1 MYPPHEQKRLDHED
15 KVREMFNRWA
25 GSGDVAE
32 MEQQHRPI
40 AEKVIARMSLTPT
53 DSVMEVGCG
62 EGWLCRRL
70 AGICGE
76 GAVVGIDVSEE
87 MVNLARGKSPDVANL
102 MFAVGAAEEIPWAED
117 YFTRV
122 VSIESAYYWFSP
134 ERAARELFRVTAYG
148 GRVFLVMSYYS
159 ENPHAH
165 HWQQH
170 VGFPFQL
177 MSEAEW
183 AELLTTFGFQQV
195 ATERIVDDT
204 PVPDDYQPDLH
215 WRSREEKLAFQ
226 RTGIL
231 LVTGRKPDL
240 PPPGP
245 IEPAQE
251 KKPLFEILR

>member
-1 MYPPHEQKRLDHED
+1 MHPLDEQKRLDHEE

-25 GSGDVAE
+25 GSGNVAE
-32 MEQQHRPI
+32 MEQQHRPA
-40 AEKVIARMSLTPT
+40 AEKVIARMDLAAN
-53 DSVMEVGCG
+53 DSVLEVGCG

-70 AGICGE
+70 AGICRD

-87 MVNLARGKSPDVANL
+87 MIRLARGKSAEAGNL

-122 VSIESAYYWFSP
+122 VSVESAYYWFSP

-148 GRVFLVMSYYS
+148 GRVFLLISYFQ

-170 VGFPFQL
+170 VSFPFHL
-177 MSEAEW
+177 LGEGEW
-183 AELLTTFGFQQV
+183 AELLTAFGFQQV
-195 ATERIVDDT
+195 TTERIADDT
-204 PVPDDYQPDLH
+204 PVPEDYQADVH
-215 WRSREEKLAFQ
+215 WRSRDEKLAFQ
-226 RTGIL
+226 QVGIL
-231 LVTGRKPDL
+231 LVTGKKPDL

-245 IEPAQE
+245 IEPAKE

>member
-1 MYPPHEQKRLDHED
+1 MYPPHEQKRLDHEE

-25 GSGDVAE
+25 GSGTVAE
-32 MEQQHRPI
+32 MERQHRPI
-40 AEKVIARMSLTPT
+40 AEKVIARMALAPD

-70 AGICGE
+70 AGICSE
-76 GAVVGIDVSEE
+76 GAVVGIDISEE
-87 MVNLARGKSPDVANL
+87 MINLARGRSPEAGNL
-102 MFAVGAAEEIPWAED
+102 MFALGAAEEIPWAED
-117 YFTRV
+117 YFTCV

-134 ERAARELFRVTAYG
+134 ERAVRELFRVTAYG
-148 GRVFLVMSYYS
+148 GRVFLLLSYYR

-165 HWQQH
+165 HWQAH
-170 VGFPFQL
+170 VGFPFRL
-177 MSEAEW
+177 MSEGEW
-183 AELLTTFGFQQV
+183 AELLAAFGFQQV

-204 PVPDDYQPDLH
+204 PVPDDYQPDAH

-231 LVTGRKPDL
+231 LVTAKKPDL

-245 IEPAQE
+245 IEPAKE

>member
-1 MYPPHEQKRLDHED
+1 MYPPHEQKRLDHEE
-15 KVREMFNRWA
+15 KVRAMFNRWA
-25 GSGDVAE
+25 GSGNVAE
-32 MEQQHRPI
+32 MEQQHLAT
-40 AEKVIARMSLTPT
+40 AEKVIARMGLAPN
-53 DSVMEVGCG
+53 DSVLEVGCG

-70 AGICGE
+70 AGICSE

-87 MVNLARGKSPDVANL
+87 MINLARAKSAEAGNL

-122 VSIESAYYWFSP
+122 VSVESAYYWYSP

-148 GRVFLVMSYYS
+148 GRVFLLMSYYQ

-165 HWQQH
+165 HWQQE
-170 VGFPFQL
+170 VEFPFRL
-177 MSEAEW
+177 MSEGEW

-195 ATERIVDDT
+195 ATERIADDT
-204 PVPDDYQPDLH
+204 PVPDDYQPDAH

-226 RTGIL
+226 RAGIL
-231 LVTGRKPDL
+231 VVAGKKPDL

-245 IEPAQE
+245 IEPAQQ